1 MQLRAPVNIKMLKQA
16 KQRKPLRR
24 AREEVA
30 GGEEVREV
38 GGGAGGKHL
47 LAVKSM
53 PRGVTQLIHAEI
65 H

>member
-1 MQLRAPVNIKMLKQA
+1 MKLRAPVNIKMLKQA

-24 AREEVA
+24 ARKEV
-30 GGEEVREV
+30 GGEEVEQ

>member
-1 MQLRAPVNIKMLKQA
+1 MKLRAPVNIKMLKQA

-24 AREEVA
+24 ARKEVVG
-30 GGEEVREV
+30 GGEEVEQ